1 MVSLM
6 NIQLKN
12 YSIDIFHEEHHDKMI
27 IWLSGQHEFAFRN
40 YLVEQVNCCL
50 VIVNIQNWNE
60 QLSPWQ
66 ASVFKSNDFSGGGQ
80 QTYDFLINDLVPYLK
95 DHFLFQEVYVAG
107 YSLAGLFALYV
118 LSLDTDL
125 SGAICCSG
133 SLWFPH
139 LIDFLKNH
147 QVRDKKIYLSLG
159 NKEHQTK
166 HHVLSTIKQKTE
178 RVYRFYQNNNICFY
192 QLHQGN
198 HFQDVQERL
207 LAGMKWIERGSQ

>member
-1 MVSLM
+1 M

-95 DHFLFQEVYVAG
+95 NHFLFQEVYVAVS
-107 YSLAGLFALYV
+107 Y
-118 LSLDTDL
+118 T
-125 SGAICCSG
+125 
-133 SLWFPH
+133 H
-139 LIDFLKNH
+139 LTLP
-147 QVRDKKIYLSLG
+147 
-159 NKEHQTK
+159 
-166 HHVLSTIKQKTE
+166 TIL
-178 RVYRFYQNNNICFY
+178 RV
-192 QLHQGN
+192 
-198 HFQDVQERL
+198 
-207 LAGMKWIERGSQ
+207 